1 MIHKVI
7 KTVVCSYPAIIKGL
21 HIKYHEIVGTKESA
35 KMEIS
40 SNKKVV
46 VELNWDLTP

>member
-1 MIHKVI
+1 MILTEI
-7 KTVVCSYPAIIKGL
+7 KIVFWSYPAIYKGL